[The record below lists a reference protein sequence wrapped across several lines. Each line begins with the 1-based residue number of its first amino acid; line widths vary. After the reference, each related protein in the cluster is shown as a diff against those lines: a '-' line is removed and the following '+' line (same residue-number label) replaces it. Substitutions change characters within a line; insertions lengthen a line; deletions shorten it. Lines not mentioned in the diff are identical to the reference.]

1 MPAPRNSGEPGRE
14 GDWRPGAP
22 LEALRRR
29 AALLARARAF
39 FGDRGYLEVE
49 TPVLGRAGAADAQLA
64 QFTVA
69 DPVYGTLYLQT
80 SPEYAMKRL
89 ILAGSGSI
97 FQITK
102 AFRQGESGRF
112 HNPEF
117 TLIEWYGLGYD
128 RERLIIEACALI
140 ARLAPSLHDKAR
152 IVSYREAFREALGI
166 DPIEDPDDRL
176 RDAARAHV
184 PSAHELPLDDRDEI
198 LDLLMTH
205 AVAPAFPTGA
215 LTVVTDYPPSQAA
228 LARLNARGLADRF
241 EIYQGPME
249 LANGFHEATRG
260 GEYAQRFA
268 TEAAK
273 RRARGLPD
281 IPEDRRLLGALAE
294 GDLPDCAGCALGLD
308 RVLML
313 AVGAT
318 HIDEV
323 LAFPIERA

>member
-89 ILAGSGSI
+89 IMAGSGSI

-102 AFRQGESGRF
+102 AFRQGEAGRF

-128 RERLIIEACALI
+128 HRRLIEEACALV
-140 ARLAPSLHDKAR
+140 AELAPSLRGPAR
-152 IVSYREAFREALGI
+152 IVSFRQAFRDALGV
-166 DPIEDPDDRL
+166 DPIEDRTERL
-176 RDAARAHV
+176 RAIACARL
-184 PSAHELPLDDRDEI
+184 PSVRGLALDDRDEI
-198 LDLLMTH
+198 LDLLMSH
-205 AVAPAFPTGA
+205 AVAPGFPAGG
-215 LTVVTDYPPSQAA
+215 LTVVTDYPASQAA
-228 LARLNARGLADRF
+228 LARINPGGLADRF
-241 EIYQGPME
+241 EIYCGALE
-249 LANGFHEATRG
+249 LANGFYEAARRAD
-260 GEYAQRFA
+260 YAERFA
-268 TEAAK
+268 GEERK
-273 RRARGLPD
+273 RRERSLPAVA
-281 IPEDRRLLGALAE
+281 PDRRLLAALAE
-294 GDLPDCAGCALGLD
+294 GDLPECAGCALGLD
-308 RVLML
+308 RVLMV
-313 AVGAT
+313 AMKAA
-318 HIDEV
+318 HIHEV
-323 LAFPIERA
+323 LAFPAESA